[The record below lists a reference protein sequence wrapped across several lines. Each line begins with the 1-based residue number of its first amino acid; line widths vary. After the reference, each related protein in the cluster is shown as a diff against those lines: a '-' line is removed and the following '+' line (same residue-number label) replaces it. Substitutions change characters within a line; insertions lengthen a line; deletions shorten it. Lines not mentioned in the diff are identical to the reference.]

1 MPLFTFNPTGDW
13 INDGWALVGAGVN
26 FLYQAL
32 SIVDDSKYIKCPASK
47 AEAAVTFPY
56 DTNQVPD
63 GAVITSITIKLR
75 AATGTGSA
83 PAGTAP
89 TVTVAVASADDPNK
103 FVLRTIAIDS
113 TIRTYD
119 VATYQRDALG
129 LIWDVYRLNNL
140 FCKVFTYLGVVD
152 LCRIYQLFCEVKYRV
167 RPTVSVV
174 DPTGI
179 VLTPS
184 PTISWT
190 YTQADGDPQAL
201 VRYKIFTADQVSQ
214 ISFNP
219 DKTNPVYQNTV
230 TGAAKSLILP
240 TSINPNQYY
249 VYIQAESSFKA
260 KSLWAGRPFT
270 VSGSSPGLPGVA
282 DPDLP
287 GEATILVVPD
297 SQEGSATLTMQDT
310 SNLLSAQD
318 GDSESPVDNTQM
330 LPSNATLTRDT
341 SVFFPGG
348 TASWKLAA
356 SSAANMS
363 LISDWVEVA
372 PGTDITARA
381 QFLTAATSR
390 NCRCLLNFYDEDFAA
405 VGSQVVGT
413 SVADAT
419 GTWNEASVTATIP
432 VGSAYC
438 KATFQV
444 QAPANAEVHNID
456 HAGVM
461 YGTDTP
467 WSDGGHSSRNLLSSW
482 YSSPDGTPQ
491 AGEAWTGGPGT
502 SVTTAT
508 PPGTGGSGL
517 LCNKMTWNGISP
529 SIALRAAST
538 VFTSPTSGANFT
550 LNKPAGT
557 ATGDLMIAYVSATG
571 YVTMSIVPAGW
582 TLVNQARVSDGT
594 LENLTLFVLKRT
606 ATASEPA
613 SWTDG
618 TISANAGCRQAVV
631 IGYSG
636 AADASQQF
644 IAETQVGTAN
654 GTPLSLSTSALNNTD
669 PNAWR
674 VSAWAVSD
682 NVATGTITSNRIDPV
697 LQPSISYVGAG
708 TAWGTN
714 GTYTGYTVNRPA
726 GVVSGDLMVATIGFV
741 GKGATIGVP
750 SGWTLRSQSTADN
763 TSAGP
768 YTLAVI
774 YKIAGGSEPASYT
787 ASITGGTLYRTI
799 VVQSLAYRNVDPVAP
814 FLNSNMKGSLDVQTI
829 YTNPA
834 TNTDSRAWRVSSFG
848 GLSAGA
854 NSWSYTSE
862 VIERVDNYTNYSIF
876 LGGSAGNAVMMADS
890 NGPVGTGAAERSG
903 TSANSLYAA
912 VGFTGVLKPVS
923 SVTPVADETARISTS
938 SIGSAN
944 PYLHMRA
951 FDSNGVAATGN
962 QPLAGIW
969 APGSGSDKN
978 SMAGWQ
984 GLIKPAAPVVNG
996 YASATMATAVDLSL
1010 VKLSE
1015 ISESGKVTVTAAFIG
1030 STAGTPYLTVNF
1042 YRANVLLDSLIAE
1055 GRSFDTAQWHKS
1067 VATFDVPEGTTR
1079 ITVGVSASDRAI
1091 SDIVY
1096 WDRVSVGFGD
1106 EVTFRKGT
1114 SRAAHPIWS
1123 KPQIQYADDDG
1134 TGYGDWSDLPG
1145 LKALPPSYDPTNG
1158 LSDYIDHTP
1167 IPLTNRKYR
1176 ARTVSYGLAGDQFVS
1191 DFGPDSSE
1199 FSFVADNWWLKDIAN
1214 PADNIQLQVKWDVTS
1229 VATSNTA
1236 TVFQPIGEDLPS
1248 VLTEGYKGD
1257 VFSLTLLPVNHN
1269 DWVKLRAMLRS
1280 GRSLFLQSDID
1291 HAWWVRPLNDLGA
1304 GVLPTASRKSNP
1316 LRELKVDFVQ
1326 VAPEE

>member
-13 INDGWALVGAGVN
+13 INDGWDLVGAGVN

-32 SIVDDSKYIKCPASK
+32 SIVDDTKYIKCPASK

-56 DTNQVPD
+56 DTTQVPD

-83 PAGTAP
+83 PTGTAP
-89 TVTVAVASADDPNK
+89 TVTVAVASADNPGR

-129 LIWDVYRLNNL
+129 FIWDVYRLNQL

-152 LCRIYQLFCEVKYRV
+152 LCRIYQLFCEIKYRV
-167 RPTVSVV
+167 RPTVSV
-174 DPTGI
+174 DSPTGT

-201 VRYKIFTADQVSQ
+201 ARYKIFTADQVSQ
-214 ISFNP
+214 VSFNP
-219 DKTNPVYQNTV
+219 DKTTPVYQNTV
-230 TGAAKSLILP
+230 TGANKSIILP

-270 VSGSSPGLPGVA
+270 VSGSAPGLPGVA

-297 SQEGSATLTMQDT
+297 SEEGSATLTMQDT

-318 GDSESPVDNTQM
+318 GDAEDAIDNTQM
-330 LPSNATLTRDT
+330 LPTNATFARDT
-341 SVFFPGG
+341 STFYPGG
-348 TASWKLAA
+348 TASWKLTA
-356 SSAANMS
+356 SSAANMAMV
-363 LISDWVEVA
+363 SDWVEVS

-381 QFLTAATSR
+381 QFKTAVTARSV
-390 NCRCLLNFYDEDFAA
+390 RCLLDFYDENYAA
-405 VGSQVVGT
+405 VGSQVVGS
-413 SVADAT
+413 SVSDAT
-419 GTWNEASVTATIP
+419 GTWVEASVTTPIP
-432 VGSAYC
+432 VGTFYC
-438 KATFQV
+438 KATYQV
-444 QAPANAEVHNID
+444 LAPANAEIHNID
-456 HAGVM
+456 HVGVM

-467 WSDGGHSSRNLLSSW
+467 WSDGGHNSRNLLSSW
-482 YSSPDGTPQ
+482 YSSPDGTAQ
-491 AGEAWTGGPGT
+491 AGEAWTAGAGT

-571 YVTMSIVPAGW
+571 YVTMSIVPVGW
-582 TLVNQARVSDGT
+582 TLVNSARVSDGT

-631 IGYSG
+631 VGYSG
-636 AADASQQF
+636 AADAAQQF
-644 IAETQVGTAN
+644 IAETRVGTGNA
-654 GTPLSLSTSALNNTD
+654 TPLSLATSALNNTD

-674 VSAWAVSD
+674 VSAFAVSD
-682 NVATGTITSNRIDPV
+682 NVATGTITANRQDPAAS
-697 LQPSISYVGAG
+697 PPIAYVGAG
-708 TAWGTN
+708 TDWGSNTS
-714 GTYTGYTVNRPA
+714 GSYTINRPA
-726 GVVSGDLMVATIGFV
+726 GVVAGDLMIATL
-741 GKGATIGVP
+741 ATVSTATVTPP
-750 SGWTLRSQSTADN
+750 SGWTIRYQGSYNSN
-763 TSAGP
+763 GGP
-768 YTLAVI
+768 SLLCVMYR
-774 YKIAGGSEPASYT
+774 IAGGSEPASWGGTY
-787 ASITGGTLYRTI
+787 TGGSSYGRNVTHS
-799 VVQSLAYRNVDPVAP
+799 VAYRNVNAVAP
-814 FLNSNMKGSLDVQTI
+814 WIDSAGTSVNGVTQLATPSITNTNSSAWRISIFAGLTTNACIWSSSEVIKRAGNWYKYSTGTESSGIFDSNGAVGTGSHARTGTPDQSTYAVNGFIGLL
-829 YTNPA
+829 NPA
-834 TNTDSRAWRVSSFG
+834 TSVS
-848 GLSAGA
+848 
-854 NSWSYTSE
+854 
-862 VIERVDNYTNYSIF
+862 
-876 LGGSAGNAVMMADS
+876 
-890 NGPVGTGAAERSG
+890 
-903 TSANSLYAA
+903 
-912 VGFTGVLKPVS
+912 
-923 SVTPVADETARISTS
+923 PVADETARISTS

-944 PYLHMRA
+944 PYLHLRA

-962 QPLAGIW
+962 QILAGIW
-969 APGSGSDKN
+969 APTTGTDKN

-1010 VKLSE
+1010 LKIAE
-1015 ISESGKVTVTAAFIG
+1015 ISERQRVAVTASFIG

-1042 YRANVLLDSLIAE
+1042 YRANVLLNSSIEE
-1055 GRSFDTAQWHKS
+1055 GSSFGTGTWQKS
-1067 VATFDVPEGTTR
+1067 VAVFDVPEGTTR
-1079 ITVGVSASDRAI
+1079 ITIGVSASDRNLA
-1091 SDIVY
+1091 DIVY
-1096 WDRVSVGFGD
+1096 WDRISVGFGED
-1106 EVTFRKGT
+1106 TTYRKGT
-1114 SRAAHPIWS
+1114 SRTAHPVWS

-1134 TGYGDWSDLPG
+1134 TGYGDWADLPG

-1176 ARTVSYGLAGDQFVS
+1176 ARTVSIGLAGDQFVS
-1191 DFGPDSSE
+1191 DYGPDSSE
-1199 FSFVADNWWLKDIAN
+1199 YSFTADNWWLKQIEHPEN
-1214 PADNIQLQVKWDVTS
+1214 NIQLQVKWDVTS
-1229 VATSNTA
+1229 VTTSNTA

-1257 VFSLTLLPVNHN
+1257 VFSLTLIPVGHD

-1280 GRSLFLQSDID
+1280 GRTLFLQSDID

-1326 VAPEE
+1326 VAPEA

>member
-32 SIVDDSKYIKCPASK
+32 SIVDDTKYIKCPASK

-56 DTNQVPD
+56 DTTQVPD

-83 PAGTAP
+83 PTGTAP
-89 TVTVAVASADDPNK
+89 TVTVAVASADNPGR

-129 LIWDVYRLNNL
+129 FIWDVYRLNQL
-140 FCKVFTYLGVVD
+140 FCKVFTYLGVAD
-152 LCRIYQLFCEVKYRV
+152 LCRIYQLFCEIKYRV
-167 RPTVSVV
+167 RPTVSV
-174 DPTGI
+174 DSPTGT

-201 VRYKIFTADQVSQ
+201 ARYKIFTADQVSQ
-214 ISFNP
+214 VSFNP
-219 DKTNPVYQNTV
+219 DKTTPVYQNTV
-230 TGAAKSLILP
+230 TGANKSIILP

-270 VSGSSPGLPGVA
+270 VSGSAPGLPGVA

-297 SQEGSATLTMQDT
+297 SGEGSATLTMQDT

-318 GDSESPVDNTQM
+318 GDAEDAIDNTQM
-330 LPSNATLTRDT
+330 LPTNATFARDT
-341 SVFFPGG
+341 STFYPGG
-348 TASWKLAA
+348 TASWKLTA

-363 LISDWVEVA
+363 LSSSWVEVS

-381 QFLTAATSR
+381 QFKTAATARSV
-390 NCRCLLNFYDEDFAA
+390 RCLLNFYDENFVA

-413 SVADAT
+413 SVSDAT
-419 GTWNEASVTATIP
+419 GTWVEASVTTPIP
-432 VGSAYC
+432 VETFYC
-438 KATFQV
+438 KATYEV
-444 QAPANAEVHNID
+444 LAPANAEIHNID
-456 HAGVM
+456 HVGVM

-467 WSDGGHSSRNLLSSW
+467 WSDGGHNSRNLLSSW
-482 YSSPDGTPQ
+482 YSSPDGTAQ
-491 AGEAWTGGPGT
+491 AGEAWTAGAGT

-557 ATGDLMIAYVSATG
+557 ATGDLMIAYVAATG
-571 YVTMSIVPAGW
+571 YVTMNIVPAGW
-582 TLVNQARVSDGT
+582 TLVNSARVSDGT
-594 LENLTLFVLKRT
+594 LENLSLFVLKRT
-606 ATASEPA
+606 ATGSEPA

-618 TISANAGCRQAVV
+618 TISAVTGCRQAVV
-631 IGYSG
+631 VGYSG

-644 IAETQVGTAN
+644 LADTQVGTGNA
-654 GTPLSLSTSALNNTD
+654 TPLSLSTAALNNTD
-669 PNAWR
+669 PSAWR

-682 NVATGTITSNRIDPV
+682 NVATGTLTANRIDPV
-697 LQPSISYVGAG
+697 LQPSISYVGQG

-714 GTYTGYTVNRPA
+714 GTYSGYTINKPA
-726 GVVSGDLMVATIGFV
+726 GVVTGDLMVATIGFV
-741 GKGATIGVP
+741 GKNATIGVP

-799 VVQSLAYRNVDPVAP
+799 VTQCLAYRNVDPAAP
-814 FLNSNMKGSLDVQTI
+814 FLNSNMKSSLDVQTV
-829 YTNPA
+829 YTNSA

-848 GLSAGA
+848 GLSSGA

-862 VIERVDNYTNYSIF
+862 VIERVDNYTNYSILF
-876 LGGSAGNAVMMADS
+876 GGSAGNAVMMADS
-890 NGPVGTGAAERSG
+890 NGPVSTGAAERSG

-912 VGFTGVLKPVS
+912 VGFTGVLKPVA
-923 SVTPVADETARISTS
+923 SVSPVADETARFTTS

-944 PYLHMRA
+944 PYLHFRA

-1010 VKLSE
+1010 LKTEE
-1015 ISESGKVTVTAAFIG
+1015 ISERERVAVTASFIG
-1030 STAGTPYLTVNF
+1030 SAAGTPYLTVNF
-1042 YRANVLLDSLIAE
+1042 YRANVLLNSSIAE
-1055 GRSFDTAQWHKS
+1055 GSSFGTGTWQKS
-1067 VATFDVPEGTTR
+1067 VAVFDVPEGTTR
-1079 ITVGVSASDRAI
+1079 ITIGVSASDRNLA
-1091 SDIVY
+1091 DIVY

-1106 EVTFRKGT
+1106 DTTFRKGT
-1114 SRAAHPIWS
+1114 SRTAHPVWS

-1134 TGYGDWSDLPG
+1134 TGYGDWADLPG

-1176 ARTVSYGLAGDQFVS
+1176 ARTVSIGLAGDQFVS
-1191 DFGPDSSE
+1191 DYGPDSSE
-1199 FSFVADNWWLKDIAN
+1199 YSFTADNWWLKQIEHPEN
-1214 PADNIQLQVKWDVTS
+1214 NIQLQVKWDVTS
-1229 VATSNTA
+1229 VTTSNTA

-1257 VFSLTLLPVNHN
+1257 VFSLTLIPVNHD

-1280 GRSLFLQSDID
+1280 GLTLFLQSDID
-1291 HAWWVRPLNDLGA
+1291 LAWWVRPLNDLGA

-1326 VAPEE
+1326 VSSPD

>member
-32 SIVDDSKYIKCPASK
+32 SIVDDTKYIKCPASK

-56 DTNQVPD
+56 DTTQVPD

-75 AATGTGSA
+75 ASTGTGSA
-83 PAGTAP
+83 PTGQAP
-89 TVTVAVASADDPNK
+89 TVTVAVASADNPGR

-129 LIWDVYRLNNL
+129 FIWDVYRLNQL

-152 LCRIYQLFCEVKYRV
+152 LCRIYQLFCEIKYRV
-167 RPTVSVV
+167 RPTVSV
-174 DPTGI
+174 DSPTGT

-201 VRYKIFTADQVSQ
+201 ARYKIFTADQVSQ
-214 ISFNP
+214 VSFNP
-219 DKTNPVYQNTV
+219 DKTTPVYQNTV
-230 TGAAKSLILP
+230 TGANKSIILP

-270 VSGSSPGLPGVA
+270 VSGSAPGLPGVA

-297 SQEGSATLTMQDT
+297 SEEGSATLTMQDT

-318 GDSESPVDNTQM
+318 GDAEDAIDNTQM
-330 LPSNATLTRDT
+330 LPTNATFARDT
-341 SVFFPGG
+341 STFYPGG
-348 TASWKLAA
+348 TASWKLTA
-356 SSAANMS
+356 SSAANMALTS
-363 LISDWVEVA
+363 SWVEVS

-381 QFLTAATSR
+381 QFKTAVTARSV
-390 NCRCLLNFYDEDFAA
+390 RCLLDFYDESFGA

-413 SVADAT
+413 SVSDAT
-419 GTWNEASVTATIP
+419 GTWVEASVTATIP
-432 VGSAYC
+432 VGTFYC
-438 KATFQV
+438 KATYQV
-444 QAPANAEVHNID
+444 LAPANAEVHNID
-456 HAGVM
+456 HVGVM

-467 WSDGGHSSRNLLSSW
+467 WSDGGHNSRNLLSSW
-482 YSSPDGTPQ
+482 YSSPDGTAQ
-491 AGEAWTGGPGT
+491 AGEAWTAGAGT

-582 TLVNQARVSDGT
+582 TLVNSARVSDGT
-594 LENLTLFVLKRT
+594 LENLSLFVLKRT

-618 TISANAGCRQAVV
+618 TISAVAGCRQAVV
-631 IGYSG
+631 VGYSG
-636 AADASQQF
+636 AADAAQQF
-644 IAETQVGTAN
+644 IAETQVGTGNA
-654 GTPLSLSTSALNNTD
+654 TPLSLATAALNNTD

-674 VSAWAVSD
+674 VSAFAVSD
-682 NVATGTITSNRIDPV
+682 NVATGTITANRQDPAAS
-697 LQPSISYVGAG
+697 PPIAYVGAG
-708 TAWGTN
+708 TDWGSNTS
-714 GTYTGYTVNRPA
+714 GSYTINRPA
-726 GVVSGDLMVATIGFV
+726 GVVAGDLMIATL
-741 GKGATIGVP
+741 ATVSTATVTAP
-750 SGWTLRSQSTADN
+750 AGWTIRYQGSYNSN
-763 TSAGP
+763 GGP
-768 YTLAVI
+768 SLLCVMYR
-774 YKIAGGSEPASYT
+774 IAGGSEPASWGGTY
-787 ASITGGTLYRTI
+787 TGGSSYGRNVTHS
-799 VVQSLAYRNVDPVAP
+799 VAYRNVNAVAP
-814 FLNSNMKGSLDVQTI
+814 WIDSAGTSVNGVTQLATPSITNTNSSAWRISIFAGLTTNACIWSSSEVIKRAGNWYKYSTGTESSGIFDSNGAVGTGSHARTGTPDQSTYAVNGFIGLL
-829 YTNPA
+829 NPA
-834 TNTDSRAWRVSSFG
+834 TSVS
-848 GLSAGA
+848 
-854 NSWSYTSE
+854 
-862 VIERVDNYTNYSIF
+862 
-876 LGGSAGNAVMMADS
+876 
-890 NGPVGTGAAERSG
+890 
-903 TSANSLYAA
+903 
-912 VGFTGVLKPVS
+912 
-923 SVTPVADETARISTS
+923 PVADETARISTS

-944 PYLHMRA
+944 PYLHLRA

-962 QPLAGIW
+962 QILAGIW
-969 APGSGSDKN
+969 APTTGTDKN

-1010 VKLSE
+1010 LKIAE
-1015 ISESGKVTVTAAFIG
+1015 ISERERVAVTASFIG

-1042 YRANVLLDSLIAE
+1042 YRANVLLNSSIEE
-1055 GRSFDTAQWHKS
+1055 GSSFGTGTWQKS
-1067 VATFDVPEGTTR
+1067 VAVFDVPEGTTR
-1079 ITVGVSASDRAI
+1079 ITIGVSASDRNLA
-1091 SDIVY
+1091 DIVY
-1096 WDRVSVGFGD
+1096 WDRISVGFGED
-1106 EVTFRKGT
+1106 TTYRKGT
-1114 SRAAHPIWS
+1114 SRTAHPIWS

-1134 TGYGDWSDLPG
+1134 TGYGDWADLPG

-1176 ARTVSYGLAGDQFVS
+1176 ARTVSIGLAGDQFVS
-1191 DFGPDSSE
+1191 DYGPDSSE
-1199 FSFVADNWWLKDIAN
+1199 YSFTADNWWLKQIEHPEN
-1214 PADNIQLQVKWDVTS
+1214 NIQLQVKWDVTS
-1229 VATSNTA
+1229 VTTSNTA

-1257 VFSLTLLPVNHN
+1257 VFSLTLIPVGHD
-1269 DWVKLRAMLRS
+1269 DWVKLRAMLKS
-1280 GRSLFLQSDID
+1280 GYTLFLQSDID

-1326 VAPEE
+1326 VAPPE